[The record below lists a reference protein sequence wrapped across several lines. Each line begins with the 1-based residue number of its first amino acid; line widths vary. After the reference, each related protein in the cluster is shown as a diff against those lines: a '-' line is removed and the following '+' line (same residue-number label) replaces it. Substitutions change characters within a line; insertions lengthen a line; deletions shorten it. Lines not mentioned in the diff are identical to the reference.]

1 MPSVCSPNLSLPF
14 SPLREMGYP
23 FSAPK
28 LILLQRLCRQLS
40 VTTSISSP
48 TSKRELSPNGLI
60 SCGQSGVERGRC
72 NPVRKTTKILYA
84 SVAPPSLHLFPLP
97 HCLSG
102 CVSQSGVHR
111 CSLHRLVNHIVSEPQ
126 PISVQSG
133 EPAQKITLFTF
144 LGQNPQM
151 VGNTKYTNHRRER
164 CLPVVFSDHCG
175 MR

>member
-84 SVAPPSLHLFPLP
+84 SVAPPSLHLFPLSP
-97 HCLSG
+97 SLS
-102 CVSQSGVHR
+102 VWVRQSVRGA
-111 CSLHRLVNHIVSEPQ
+111 
-126 PISVQSG
+126 SVQSASPRESYRIG
-133 EPAQKITLFTF
+133 TAADFRAIRGAGAK
-144 LGQNPQM
+144 
-151 VGNTKYTNHRRER
+151 NHPLHFFGSESTDGWEHKVHK
-164 CLPVVFSDHCG
+164 P
-175 MR
+175 